1 MSGTLYLDGRKI
13 GDIEE
18 LDFPIKPEQ
27 LSKTEKI
34 GQSVEIPKEITME
47 FQARVTPQLL
57 LTLLTGLPI
66 TNNWLKLHGGIMER
80 KVQIEKA
87 RKMKSRKRVR
97 KESKDGKGNRKD
109 TDGDRVRD
117 KES

>member
-1 MSGTLYLDGRKI
+1 MIGALYVDGRKL

-18 LDFPIKPEQ
+18 FDFPIKPAQ

-47 FQARVTPQLL
+47 FQARVTPRLL
-57 LTLLTGLPI
+57 LTLVAGLPI

-87 RKMKSRKRVR
+87 RKMIQQKNTRRRK
-97 KESKDGKGNRKD
+97 
-109 TDGDRVRD
+109 
-117 KES
+117 

>member
-1 MSGTLYLDGRKI
+1 MSGTLYVDGRKL

-18 LDFPIKPEQ
+18 LDFPVKPAQ

-47 FQARVTPQLL
+47 FQARVTPRLL
-57 LTLLTGLPI
+57 LTLATGMPI
-66 TNNWLKLHGGIMER
+66 TNNWMKMHGGIMER

-87 RKMKSRKRVR
+87 RKMTQQKNTRR
-97 KESKDGKGNRKD
+97 
-109 TDGDRVRD
+109 
-117 KES
+117 

>member
-1 MSGTLYLDGRKI
+1 MIGALYVDGRKI

-34 GQSVEIPKEITME
+34 GQIVKIPKEITME
-47 FQARVTPQLL
+47 FQTRVTPRLL
-57 LTLLTGLPI
+57 LTLATGMSI
-66 TNNWLKLHGGIMER
+66 SNNWLKMHGGIMER

-87 RKMKSRKRVR
+87 RKMIQQKNTRR
-97 KESKDGKGNRKD
+97 
-109 TDGDRVRD
+109 
-117 KES
+117 

>member
-1 MSGTLYLDGRKI
+1 MRRTLYVDGRKL

-18 LDFPIKPEQ
+18 LDFPIKPAQ

-47 FQARVTPQLL
+47 FQARVTPRLL
-57 LTLLTGLPI
+57 LTLFTGLPI

-87 RKMKSRKRVR
+87 RKMIQQKNTRR
-97 KESKDGKGNRKD
+97 
-109 TDGDRVRD
+109 
-117 KES
+117 

>member
-1 MSGTLYLDGRKI
+1 MIGALYVDGRKL

-18 LDFPIKPEQ
+18 LDFPIKPAQ

-47 FQARVTPQLL
+47 FQARVTTRLL
-57 LTLLTGLPI
+57 LTLVTGLPI

-87 RKMKSRKRVR
+87 RKMIQQKNTRR
-97 KESKDGKGNRKD
+97 
-109 TDGDRVRD
+109 
-117 KES
+117 